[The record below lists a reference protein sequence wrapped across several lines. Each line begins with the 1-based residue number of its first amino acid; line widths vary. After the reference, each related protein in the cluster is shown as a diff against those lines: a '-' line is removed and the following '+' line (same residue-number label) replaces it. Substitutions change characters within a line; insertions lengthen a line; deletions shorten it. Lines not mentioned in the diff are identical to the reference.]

1 SILLAAVFPD
11 VEIAA
16 RVADI
21 GPDVVAGAVLAEV
34 ASVSAPAG
42 AAQTMKAE
50 AAATAAAASFMEW
63 IPPTGSRRIQELH
76 SKLS

>member
-1 SILLAAVFPD
+1 MLTDAPPVESILLAAVFPD

-34 ASVSAPAG
+34 ASV
-42 AAQTMKAE
+42 
-50 AAATAAAASFMEW
+50 
-63 IPPTGSRRIQELH
+63 
-76 SKLS
+76 